1 MVSGSGE
8 ATTLTNLDQVMTTMS
23 KECCIHDSLAQY
35 VESRRAISHAAAD
48 RNCWLTSIH
57 AAYHLAEEL
66 RAAADM
72 VSPTGILLTSDN
84 SRSEALNSVL
94 ATMSRDFTAA
104 IVQEPRWK
112 GCLPHTTTWRKGLPG
127 RLKGSASGLTTSY
140 LHNPV
145 KWNPK
150 KNLIEQDE
158 VQIWKASP

>member
-1 MVSGSGE
+1 
-8 ATTLTNLDQVMTTMS
+8 
-23 KECCIHDSLAQY
+23 
-35 VESRRAISHAAAD
+35 
-48 RNCWLTSIH
+48 
-57 AAYHLAEEL
+57 
-66 RAAADM
+66 M